1 MKNTM
6 RIAALILLTRL
17 TVDAC
22 RAEDVS
28 VRFSVDDTT
37 SATVTIF
44 NSKVRY
50 TLSNGQEN
58 SSGEFE
64 VQTETQK
71 KITYSDYNF
80 DGEIDFSIWY
90 IDEGMGSNTIHR
102 VFLYSRNKRT
112 FVEYQP
118 RCADEFIN
126 LKVDKENKKLMSTY
140 YVENTP
146 TTCATKPPKNPK

>member
-1 MKNTM
+1 MKKTM
-6 RIAALILLTRL
+6 QITALILLTQL

-22 RAEDVS
+22 RAEDMWE
-28 VRFSVDDTT
+28 RFSVDDTI
-37 SATVTIF
+37 SATVTIL

-50 TLSNGQEN
+50 TVSNGQEN

-71 KITYSDYNF
+71 KITHSDYNF
-80 DGEIDFSIWY
+80 DGETDFSIWY

-102 VFLYSRNKRT
+102 VFLYSRSKRA

-126 LKVDKENKKLMSTY
+126 LKIDKENKKLRSTY
-140 YVENTP
+140 YVENIP
-146 TTCATKPPKNPK
+146 TICVTRLPKSPK